1 MNVRTN
7 FFSTRCRKILAKYLG
22 FFFLTCNFSVKK
34 YIKILTFRFDL
45 LGIFLLPRRPV
56 KTQTAANHI
65 KISVQKMVNF
75 ISDIELSLCTIL
87 YHRVIYMDFIFGLGI
102 TLQEFFLYKDSKNHQ
117 SILITLYIQN
127 KQSTLDSNSRTEF
140 PIPAQCDSV
149 SH

>member
-1 MNVRTN
+1 MRNREKMSQQFMNVRTN
-7 FFSTRCRKILAKYLG
+7 FFLHDVGKFQQNILG
-22 FFFLTCNFSVKK
+22 FFQYLQLQCKK
-34 YIKILTFRFDL
+34 YIKILTVRIDL
-45 LGIFLLPRRPV
+45 LRIFLLPRRPV

-117 SILITLYIQN
+117 SILITHTYRI
-127 KQSTLDSNSRTEF
+127 SR
-140 PIPAQCDSV
+140 V
-149 SH
+149 L